1 MSAAQRPAR
10 PRRAPWGLA
19 SILAMACLPVGLAAG
34 CFFGHPP
41 RWLLWSYPVGSV
53 LSFFAYAVDKSAA
66 RQGRW
71 RISEKT
77 LHWLGLLSG
86 WPGALLAQQLL
97 RHKSSKAQFRAVFWC
112 SVVLNILAF
121 IFLASPYGQ
130 ALAGS

>member
-1 MSAAQRPAR
+1 M
-10 PRRAPWGLA
+10 A
-19 SILAMACLPVGLAAG
+19 SILAMACLPVVLAAG
-34 CFFGHPP
+34 YFFGQPP

-66 RQGRW
+66 RQGTG

-130 ALAGS
+130 ALAGR